1 MNLNLSEP
9 LQKVIS
15 GLEDSFEDAFEEV
28 NQYRGDTIVRVRA
41 SSIVDICRYLKEEHR
56 FIYLVDIFGTDRF
69 TTEERFEVI
78 YNLISL
84 RDRVRLFIKTRLPEK
99 DPTIASVTGVWKA
112 ANWYEREVYD
122 MFGVHFEEH
131 PDLRRIF
138 MPEDFDYHPLRKE
151 FPLLGVPGSIQLPS
165 STPDPEE

>member
-1 MNLNLSEP
+1 MELSDF
-9 LQKVIS
+9 LQKVID
-15 GLEDSFEDAFEEV
+15 GLEDSFENDFVEV
-28 NQYRGDTIVRVRA
+28 EQYRGDTIVRVQPD
-41 SSIVDICRYLKEEHR
+41 SIVDICRYLKEEHR
-56 FIYLVDIFGTDRF
+56 FIYLIDIFGTDRF
-69 TTEERFEVI
+69 TTHDRFEVV
-78 YNLISL
+78 YNMISL
-84 RDRVRLFIKTRLPEK
+84 RDEERLFLKTRLPEEN
-99 DPTIASVTGVWKA
+99 PSIASATEVWKA

-122 MFGVHFEEH
+122 MFGVHFEGH